1 LKADTSSQERSSVSG
16 IRPGEP
22 PRPHHAIAARE
33 AIATGFTALAVL
45 SAVGLR
51 WFHLAG
57 LSLWYDEGFTAFGSG
72 LSPAK
77 IVRYAQSSDF
87 PPLYYLLQHYW
98 GAVFGRS
105 EYGLRALS
113 AFVGTLS
120 LPVFFLLAKKVLKD
134 RMAVALAMWLFAFS
148 IMQVWFSR
156 EARTYELASFV
167 ALVDLYAMVLFLERR
182 SAATFATIVLASTAS
197 LYLHNMMLFYLLA
210 LNVAWFIYPSE
221 RAWAERARELLLVD
235 VLAGLLYLP
244 WVPSLLT
251 QANINLLQKGFWAT
265 RPTAWSLFQTLTTIS
280 GFYPDYLTAV
290 AARFSP
296 LSSGRAWVCVLAGV
310 SLLCAA
316 LVAGGLWRVPRAE
329 RSRNIA
335 LLLYC
340 LLPILLVFLLS
351 QISTPVYIDRI
362 FTNSSAVVPLVFAYP
377 LALQKGRRGRI
388 LYGFLGIVLA
398 LTTALSGFGYLRDQ
412 EKEDWRGA
420 ATSLLRIPERN
431 RLIVFVAR
439 SGEILFDYY
448 AQRLPAMGPSVAKMG
463 LPMGYR
469 EAFPPPRVA
478 KPMMQRS
485 DIKPLTLAVESK
497 QYSEIDLVLSHEAM
511 DDPNE
516 MVLDYLSQ
524 AFSHQDEQRFYGI
537 RIFRFLAPVR

>member
-1 LKADTSSQERSSVSG
+1 LKADTAVHQRSSVSG
-16 IRPGEP
+16 IGRGDP
-22 PRPHHAIAARE
+22 PPPNHAIPARE
-33 AIATGFTALAVL
+33 AIATGLTALAVL
-45 SAVGLR
+45 SAVALR
-51 WFHLAG
+51 WFHLGG
-57 LSLWYDEGFTAFGSG
+57 LSFWYDEGFTAFGSS

-134 RMAVALAMWLFAFS
+134 SMAVALAMWLFAFS

-156 EARTYELASFV
+156 EARTYELASFL
-167 ALVDLYAMVLFLERR
+167 ALVGLYAMVLFLERR
-182 SAATFATIVLASTAS
+182 SVASFATIVLAVTAS
-197 LYLHNMMLFYLLA
+197 LYMHNMMLFYLLA
-210 LNVAWFIYPSE
+210 FNVTWMIYRSE

-235 VLAGLLYLP
+235 VLAGVLYLP
-244 WVPSLLT
+244 WVPSMLA
-251 QANINLLQKGFWAT
+251 QAAINMVQKGFWAS
-265 RPTAWSLFQTLTTIS
+265 RPTAWTLFGTLTTVS

-290 AARFSP
+290 AARFSR
-296 LSSGRAWVCVLAGV
+296 LSSDTTWVCVLTGE

-316 LVAGGLWRVPRAE
+316 LVAGGLWRVPRAD
-329 RSRNIA
+329 RSRNVA

-340 LLPILLVFLLS
+340 LLPIVVVFLLS
-351 QISTPVYIDRI
+351 QITTPIYTERI
-362 FTNSSAVVPLVFAYP
+362 FTNSSAVIPLVFAYP

-398 LTTALSGFGYLRDQ
+398 VATALSGFGYLRNQ

-420 ATSLLRIPERN
+420 TISLLRNPERN

-448 AQRLPAMGPSVAKMG
+448 TQRFPAMGPSVAKMG
-463 LPMGYR
+463 LPMSYR

-478 KPMMQRS
+478 KPMMRLS
-485 DIKPLTLAVESK
+485 DVSPLTIAVESRK
-497 QYSEIDLVLSHEAM
+497 YSEIDLVLSHESM

-524 AFSHQDEQRFYGI
+524 AFSRHDEQRFYGI
-537 RIFRFLAPVR
+537 RIVRFLAPVH

>member
-197 LYLHNMMLFYLLA
+197 LYMHNMMLFYLLA

-310 SLLCAA
+310 SLLCAV

>member
-1 LKADTSSQERSSVSG
+1 
-16 IRPGEP
+16 
-22 PRPHHAIAARE
+22 
-33 AIATGFTALAVL
+33 
-45 SAVGLR
+45 
-51 WFHLAG
+51 
-57 LSLWYDEGFTAFGSG
+57 
-72 LSPAK
+72 
-77 IVRYAQSSDF
+77 
-87 PPLYYLLQHYW
+87 
-98 GAVFGRS
+98 VFGRS

-134 RMAVALAMWLFAFS
+134 SMAVALAMWLFAFS

-167 ALVDLYAMVLFLERR
+167 ALVGLYAMVLFLERR
-182 SAATFATIVLASTAS
+182 SAATFATIVLAATAS
-197 LYLHNMMLFYLLA
+197 LYMHNMMLFYLLA
-210 LNVAWFIYPSE
+210 LNAAWLIYPSE

-235 VLAGLLYLP
+235 VLAGVLYLP
-244 WVPSLLT
+244 WVPSLLA
-251 QANINLLQKGFWAT
+251 QANINLVQKGFWAS
-265 RPTAWSLFQTLTTIS
+265 RPTAWALFQTLTTIS

-290 AARFSP
+290 VARFSP
-296 LSSGRAWVCVLAGV
+296 LSSGTVWVCVLTGV
-310 SLLCAA
+310 SLLCAT
-316 LVAGGLWRVPRAE
+316 LVAGGLWRVPRAD
-329 RSRNIA
+329 RSRNVA

-351 QISTPVYIDRI
+351 QITTPVYIDRI
-362 FTNSSAVVPLVFAYP
+362 FTNSSVVVPLVFAYP

-398 LTTALSGFGYLRDQ
+398 VTTALSGFGYLRDH

-448 AQRLPAMGPSVAKMG
+448 TERLPAMGPSVAKMG

-469 EAFPPPRVA
+469 ETFPPPRVA
-478 KPMMQRS
+478 KPMMQLS
-485 DIKPLTLAVESK
+485 DVSPLTVAVESRK
-497 QYSEIDLVLSHEAM
+497 YSEIDLVLSHESM

-524 AFSHQDEQRFYGI
+524 AFSRHDEQRFYGI
-537 RIFRFLAPVR
+537 RIVRFLAPVR